1 MWESNQH
8 QGGFPVSNVNLALGS
23 KAEKRAFYKNA
34 LWIMLPIAL
43 QNLMDTA
50 VGSADVIMLSYVSQN
65 ALSASSL
72 AGQVYFNM
80 STLIYGLSS
89 ASAIMAAQYW
99 GKGDRRTVEK
109 VLGIAIR
116 IALMVSIPFA
126 LAAAVCP
133 AQIMRIFTDD
143 LALIAEGEKYLR
155 VVSASYVLGA
165 FAQIYLSLM
174 RSEERAMITAVILF
188 SAEIMYVALNACFI
202 FGIGPFPL
210 LGISGVALAT
220 TITRLVEAIVCVVDG
235 AMCKRVALRIK
246 HIFAKGGALVK
257 DFLCMAI
264 PAAANDIVWG
274 LAFSVYSV
282 ILGHLSSDIVAANS
296 VATVVRNLG
305 TVMCFGTASAAGIVL
320 GKTLGENKLAEA
332 KVYAK
337 RFVGMAIWTALIG
350 GVVILLLRPLVMAF
364 MAFSV
369 KDATQTAKDYLGLML
384 YINAYYIMGV
394 SLNTML
400 ICGIFRSGGDVR
412 YGLICD
418 AISMWVYAVPMGLFC
433 AFVLKLP
440 EMWVYFILCL
450 DEFVKLPVNFWYYRK
465 RKWLKN
471 ITRDDA

>member
-1 MWESNQH
+1 MSNTRA
-8 QGGFPVSNVNLALGS
+8 ALGS
-23 KAEKRAFYKNA
+23 RQEKRAFYKNA

-50 VGSADVIMLSYVSQN
+50 VNSADVIMLSYVSQD

-72 AGQVYFNM
+72 AGQVYFIM
-80 STLIYGLSS
+80 SNLIYGLSS
-89 ASAIMAAQYW
+89 ASAVMAAQYW

-109 VLGIAIR
+109 VLGVAVR

-165 FAQIYLSLM
+165 FAQIYLSVM
-174 RSEERAMITAVILF
+174 RSVERVITTAIVHCSAVG
-188 SAEIMYVALNACFI
+188 MNVVLNACFI
-202 FGIGPFPL
+202 FGIGPFPQ
-210 LGISGVALAT
+210 LGITGVALAT
-220 TITRLVEAIVCVVDG
+220 TITRLAEALVCIVDG
-235 AMCKRVALRIK
+235 AMCKRVTLRLK

-257 DFLCMAI
+257 DFLRMAI
-264 PAAANDIVWG
+264 PAAGNDIVWG

-296 VATVVRNLG
+296 VASVARNLG
-305 TVMCFGTASAAGIVL
+305 TVMCFGTANAAGIVL
-320 GKTLGENKLAEA
+320 GKTLGENKLEEA

-337 RFVGMAIWTALIG
+337 RFVGMAVWTALIG
-350 GVVILLLRPLVMAF
+350 GAVILLIRPLVMDF
-364 MAFSV
+364 MHLSV

-384 YINAYYIMGV
+384 FINAYYILGM

-418 AISMWVYAVPMGLFC
+418 TVAMWGYAVPMGLFC

-471 ITRDDA
+471 ITRDEA

>member
-1 MWESNQH
+1 M
-8 QGGFPVSNVNLALGS
+8 VNPTLGS

-50 VGSADVIMLSYVSQN
+50 VNSADVIMLSYVSQD

-72 AGQVYFNM
+72 AGQVYFIM
-80 STLIYGLSS
+80 SNLIYGLSS
-89 ASAIMAAQYW
+89 ASSIMAAQYW
-99 GKGDRRTVEK
+99 GKGDRRTVER
-109 VLGIAIR
+109 VLGVALR

-126 LAAAVCP
+126 LAAAICP
-133 AQIMRIFTDD
+133 AAIMRIFTDD
-143 LALIAEGEKYLR
+143 AALILEGEKYLR

-165 FAQIYLSLM
+165 FAQIYLSVM
-174 RSEERAMITAVILF
+174 RSVERVMTTAVIHCG
-188 SAEIMYVALNACFI
+188 AVAMNVALNACFI
-202 FGIGPFPL
+202 FGIGPFPQ
-210 LGISGVALAT
+210 LGIVGVALAT
-220 TITRLVEAIVCVVDG
+220 TITRAVEATVCVIDG
-235 AMCKRVALRIK
+235 RLCRRIRLRVRDL
-246 HIFAKGGALVK
+246 FTKGGALVK
-257 DFLCMAI
+257 DFLHIAM
-264 PAAANDIVWG
+264 PAAGNDIVWG
-274 LAFSVYSV
+274 LAFSVYSM

-320 GKTLGENKLAEA
+320 GKTLGENKLEEA
-332 KVYAK
+332 KAYAK
-337 RFVGMAIWTALIG
+337 RFIGMAVWTALIG
-350 GVVILLLRPLVMAF
+350 GAAILLLRPLVMQF
-364 MAFSV
+364 MHISV

-384 YINAYYIMGV
+384 YINAYYIMGI

-418 AISMWVYAVPMGLFC
+418 TVAMWGYAVPIGLLC

-450 DEFVKLPVNFWYYRK
+450 DEFVKLPVNFWYYGK

-471 ITRDDA
+471 ITRDET